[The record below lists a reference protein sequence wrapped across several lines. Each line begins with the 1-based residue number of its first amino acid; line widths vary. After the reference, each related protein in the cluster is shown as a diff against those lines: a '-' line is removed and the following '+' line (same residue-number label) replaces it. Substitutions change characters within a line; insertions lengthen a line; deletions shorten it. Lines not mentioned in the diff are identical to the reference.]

1 VINEL
6 TLRDEIH
13 ETSVSDVDTV
23 LNLESDQLRTSP
35 RDDGQTSVRQPRA
48 SAQSQTLR
56 RMFDRVSRQKSH
68 HSFQGQIGVRVFAG
82 QRDFRPQVGFPREEV
97 EPSADSGT
105 PDQVVGVEER
115 QNPQNNRIWKSIKL
129 SDSSSFTF
137 SLQTLGRRCR
147 G

>member
-1 VINEL
+1 MINEL

-13 ETSVSDVDTV
+13 ETSVGDVDAV
-23 LNLESDQLRTSP
+23 LNFESDQLRTSP
-35 RDDGQTSVRQPRA
+35 RDDGKTSVRQPRA

-68 HSFQGQIGVRVFAG
+68 HSFQRQIGVRVFSS
-82 QRDFRPQVGFPREEV
+82 QRDFRPQVGFPRQEV

-115 QNPQNNRIWKSIKL
+115 QNPQNHRIWKSIKL
-129 SDSSSFTF
+129 GDSSSFTF
-137 SLQTLGRRCR
+137 SLQTFGRRCR
-147 G
+147 R